1 MLYSPS
7 PTTAVE
13 RLAYLR
19 RCKKLPAYVESFLD
33 KVEYSETIM
42 QAQGLPQSGFEN
54 EEEVVKDDV
63 INDARPELRLEDNDD
78 DDDNDSSVGGD
89 ESIEAAISTD
99 MDPATGTSV
108 YENVSKQ
115 KMTSLKCYISVQ
127 QRKFMD
133 IYLLENQLS
142 ATEMQRAPDIYFKNP
157 KWRAFHDKSF
167 RLVGDKD
174 WHSTLLHHT
183 SMAHA
188 LVSCKC
194 LCLVKEEQENQKL

>member
-1 MLYSPS
+1 LHLNPHIAVNADDEKSCYAVLLLHTPWPQGDEDAILGPS

-42 QAQGLPQSGFEN
+42 QAQGIPQPGFEN
-54 EEEVVKDDV
+54 DEEVVEDDI

-78 DDDNDSSVGGD
+78 DDDNDSSHDGD
-89 ESIEAAISTD
+89 ESMETVISTD
-99 MDPATGTSV
+99 IDPATGTSI

-133 IYLLENQLS
+133 NYLLENQLS
-142 ATEMQRAPDIYFKNP
+142 ATEMQRTPDIHFKI
-157 KWRAFHDKSF
+157 
-167 RLVGDKD
+167 
-174 WHSTLLHHT
+174 
-183 SMAHA
+183 
-188 LVSCKC
+188 
-194 LCLVKEEQENQKL
+194 